1 MGDYVDRGYYSVE
14 TASVSISLL
23 PVCFYFPPIADHQ
36 LKLSSRTTK
45 LGTAVKI
52 MHEKKMES
60 QLTAKEQINA
70 C

>member
-23 PVCFYFPPIADHQ
+23 PVCFYFPAVADHQ

-45 LGTAVKI
+45 LGTAV
-52 MHEKKMES
+52 M
-60 QLTAKEQINA
+60 
-70 C
+70 